1 MISYGC
7 VLPIVYHMCR
17 WFSLGLGFTMTFSL
31 MALSIDQ
38 RMKLKVGL
46 YVEQKKNLKVNSN
59 HLGHVAPNVF
69 GVF

>member
-1 MISYGC
+1 
-7 VLPIVYHMCR
+7 
-17 WFSLGLGFTMTFSL
+17 MTSSL
-31 MALSIDQ
+31 MGLSIDQ